1 MTDASPPRPLATTPD
16 AARALLVEGNARYV
30 ANTPHERD
38 FSAGRHSRTLGQAP
52 FAAILSCADSRV
64 APELAFDQ
72 GPGQLFVVRLAGN
85 FVTTEVL
92 ASLEFGVDILGAR
105 LIVVLG
111 HTNCGAVQATLSSL
125 RDGAEHPGHLGTLVE
140 AMAPGIAP
148 LLDQTGDLEVNA
160 IGANVDHAVGRLRT
174 APPVLADLVSR
185 GELDVIGGVYDL
197 ATGRVELG
205 RP

>member
-1 MTDASPPRPLATTPD
+1 MTDAAPPQRRATTPG
-16 AARALLVEGNARYV
+16 AALALLVEGNARYV
-30 ANTPHERD
+30 ASTPHERD
-38 FSAGRHSRTLGQAP
+38 FSAGRPSRTLGQAP

-85 FVTTEVL
+85 VVTTEVL
-92 ASLEFGVDILGAR
+92 ASLEFGAGILGTR

-111 HTNCGAVQATLSSL
+111 HTNCGAVQATISSL
-125 RDGAEHPGHLGTLVE
+125 RDGTEQPGHLTALVE
-140 AMAPGIAP
+140 ALAPGIEP
-148 LLDQTGDLEVNA
+148 VLGEPGDVETNA
-160 IGANVDHAVGRLRT
+160 VLANVAHAVGRLRT
-174 APPVLADLVSR
+174 APPILADLVAQ
-185 GELDVIGGVYDL
+185 GELGVIGGVYDL

>member
-1 MTDASPPRPLATTPD
+1 MTDASPPQPLATTPE

-38 FSAGRHSRTLGQAP
+38 FSAGRHRRTLGQAP

-92 ASLEFGVDILGAR
+92 ASLEFGVGILGAH

-111 HTNCGAVQATLSSL
+111 HTNCGAVQATISSL
-125 RDGAEHPGHLGTLVE
+125 RDGAEHPGHLAALVE
-140 AMAPGIAP
+140 AMTPGIAP
-148 LLDQTGDLEVNA
+148 VLDQPGDPEVNA
-160 IGANVDHAVGRLRT
+160 IGANVEHAVGRLRA
-174 APPVLADLVSR
+174 APPVLAGLVSR
-185 GELDVIGGVYDL
+185 GELAVIGGVYEL

>member
-1 MTDASPPRPLATTPD
+1 MTDASPPQRRATTPGS
-16 AARALLVEGNARYV
+16 ALALLVEGNARYV

-85 FVTTEVL
+85 VVTTEVL
-92 ASLEFGVDILGAR
+92 ASLEFGAGILGTR

-111 HTNCGAVQATLSSL
+111 HTNCGAVQATISSL
-125 RDGAEHPGHLGTLVE
+125 RDGTEQPGHLTALVE
-140 AMAPGIAP
+140 ALAPGIEP
-148 LLDQTGDLEVNA
+148 VLGELGDVETNA
-160 IGANVDHAVGRLRT
+160 VLANVAHAVGRLRT
-174 APPVLADLVSR
+174 APPVLADLVAQ
-185 GELDVIGGVYDL
+185 GGLGVIGGVYDL